1 MAREY
6 TAEFKLE
13 AVNTN
18 SHYTA
23 NRWTKMEEKP

>member
-1 MAREY
+1 MPRHWDPEKFAC
-6 TAEFKLE
+6 
-13 AVNTN
+13 NTN